1 MSATA
6 RSPTR
11 GGWRPRVPHPGA
23 LVAIAI
29 VGLAGLSFSTL
40 IAAADVRPGGPL
52 LDAYLRRVLVFALAQ
67 AGVSTVLSLALGA
80 ALALAL
86 ARRSFPGRDVALA
99 ALGAAA
105 VMPAIVVVF
114 SVVAV
119 YGRSGYLGEALA
131 LVGSPARPSPFG
143 WTGILIAHVF
153 LNASLCARVFLDALA
168 RAPAEHWRLS
178 ATLGFGP
185 AATFRHLDWPILRS
199 ELPGL
204 GGLVFLLCFTS
215 FAIVLTLG
223 GGPGK
228 ATLEVAIFEALRVEL
243 DFARAAALAGLQLA
257 VCLSLTLLLHWAVTK
272 APIAPTQLVSAPRP
286 DAADPRLRR
295 LDVAVLALGAALVLP
310 LLAATLSGLPALPLV
325 LDADL
330 ARAAATSAGIALVSA
345 TIACVLATALAG
357 AAEAARARRARRIAD
372 AYDLLPALVLAI
384 PPFALTAGLFL
395 ALRGLVPPLQ
405 AGWVLLPLVNALGAL
420 PFAYRFVAPAIATTG
435 ARYGRLAA
443 MLGLEGRA
451 RLAIVDWPT
460 LRRPLA
466 GAFAIAAALSFGDF
480 GIVALFGGGAL
491 RTLPYL
497 LYERLGSYRLDE
509 AGAIALLL
517 VAAAFALSAVAARMA
532 RC

>member
-1 MSATA
+1 MRDRAPHGRA
-6 RSPTR
+6 VRL
-11 GGWRPRVPHPGA
+11 PHPGA
-23 LVAIAI
+23 LVAL
-29 VGLAGLSFSTL
+29 GLAGLAALSFGTL
-40 IAAADVRPGGPL
+40 IGAAEEPAGAL
-52 LDAYLRRVLVFALAQ
+52 ALDAYTRRILVFALTQ
-67 AGVSTVLSLALGA
+67 ALISTCLSLVLGA

-86 ARRSFPGRDVALA
+86 ARRRFPGRDLALA

-119 YGRSGYLGEALA
+119 YGRSGWIGQAMA
-131 LVGSPARPSPFG
+131 LVGLDARPNPFG

-153 LNASLCARVFLDALA
+153 LNAALAARVCLDALA
-168 RAPAEHWRLS
+168 RAPAEHWRL
-178 ATLGFGP
+178 AAILGFGP
-185 AATFRHLDWPILRS
+185 GATFRHLDWPILKS
-199 ELPGL
+199 EFPGL
-204 GGLVFLLCFTS
+204 AGLVFLLCFTS

-243 DFARAAALAGLQLA
+243 DFARAAVLAGLQLA
-257 VCLSLTLLLHWAVTK
+257 VCLSLTLLLHWAVTR
-272 APIAPTQLVSAPRP
+272 APIAPTERLPVARP

-295 LDVAVLALGAALVLP
+295 LDALVLALGAGLILP
-310 LLAATLSGLPALPLV
+310 LLAATLPGAAALPRV

-330 ARAAATSAGIALVSA
+330 AYAAGVSVAIALVSA
-345 TIACVLATALAG
+345 SLACLFALAL
-357 AAEAARARRARRIAD
+357 AAAAQRARAARAARRAA
-372 AYDLLPALVLAI
+372 AYDVLPAMVLAI

-395 ALRGLVPPLQ
+395 ALRGLVNPTQ
-405 AGWVLLPLVNALGAL
+405 AGFVLLPLVNAIGAL
-420 PFAYRFVAPAIATTG
+420 PFAYRFLAPALATT
-435 ARYGRLAA
+435 ASRYGRLADL
-443 MLGLEGRA
+443 LGLTGLS

-460 LRRPLA
+460 LRRPFA
-466 GAFAIAAALSFGDF
+466 GAFALCAALSFGDF

-509 AGAIALLL
+509 AAAIGLILVTTAFLLAAL
-517 VAAAFALSAVAARMA
+517 AARMA